1 MVMTHYMELL
11 SLHEPWFLILFM
23 LVPMVLAE
31 TILAAGAFSLL
42 YKDSRSEK
50 WDSLSHV
57 CGLILGVFF
66 IVATVYIVTSYVPT
80 IQWRGPIDYIS
91 IWAYVLG
98 VIPAVLILLQ
108 ELGIIFKGLDATAKI
123 KKHIILMIL
132 FVLFTHLAMV
142 FGMADPQLA
151 GYVPPKQNNMQMQ
164 MNGNMPMDHSQMDHS
179 KMNHDQMNG
188 QMNGQ
193 MNNNNG
199 QMDHSKMNHDQM
211 NGQMNGQMNNNN
223 GQMDHSKM

>member
-31 TILAAGAFSLL
+31 TILASGAFSLL

-66 IVATVYIVTSYVPT
+66 IVVTVYIVTSYVPT

-108 ELGIIFKGLDATAKI
+108 ELGIIFKSSDSTAKI
-123 KKHIILMIL
+123 KKHIVLMIL

-179 KMNHDQMNG
+179 QMNHDQMNG

-199 QMDHSKMNHDQM
+199 QMDHSKM
-211 NGQMNGQMNNNN
+211 
-223 GQMDHSKM
+223 

>member
-108 ELGIIFKGLDATAKI
+108 ELGIIFKGLDTTAKI
-123 KKHIILMIL
+123 KKHIVLMIL

-151 GYVPPKQNNMQMQ
+151 GYVPPKQNMQMQ

-179 KMNHDQMNG
+179 QMNHDQMNS

-199 QMDHSKMNHDQM
+199 QMDHSKM
-211 NGQMNGQMNNNN
+211 
-223 GQMDHSKM
+223 

>member
-108 ELGIIFKGLDATAKI
+108 ELGIIFKDLDATAKI
-123 KKHIILMIL
+123 KKHIVLMIL

-179 KMNHDQMNG
+179 QMNHDQMNG

-199 QMDHSKMNHDQM
+199 QMDHSKM
-211 NGQMNGQMNNNN
+211 
-223 GQMDHSKM
+223 

>member
-11 SLHEPWFLILFM
+11 SLYEPWFLILFM
-23 LVPMVLAE
+23 LVPMLLAE

-108 ELGIIFKGLDATAKI
+108 ELGIIFKGLDTTAKI
-123 KKHIILMIL
+123 KKHIVLMIL

-151 GYVPPKQNNMQMQ
+151 GYVPPKQNMQMQ
-164 MNGNMPMDHSQMDHS
+164 MNGNMPMDHSKMDHS
-179 KMNHDQMNG
+179 QMNHDQMNG

-199 QMDHSKMNHDQM
+199 QMDHSKM
-211 NGQMNGQMNNNN
+211 
-223 GQMDHSKM
+223 

>member
-108 ELGIIFKGLDATAKI
+108 ELGIIFKGLDTTAKI
-123 KKHIILMIL
+123 KKHIVLMIL
-132 FVLFTHLAMV
+132 FVLLTHLAMV

-179 KMNHDQMNG
+179 QMDHSQMNHDQMNG

-199 QMDHSKMNHDQM
+199 QMDHSKM
-211 NGQMNGQMNNNN
+211 
-223 GQMDHSKM
+223 

>member
-31 TILAAGAFSLL
+31 TILASGAFSLL

-108 ELGIIFKGLDATAKI
+108 ELGLIFKGLDATAKI
-123 KKHIILMIL
+123 KKHIVLMIL

-179 KMNHDQMNG
+179 QMDHSQMNHDQMNG

-199 QMDHSKMNHDQM
+199 QMDHSKM
-211 NGQMNGQMNNNN
+211 
-223 GQMDHSKM
+223 

>member
-31 TILAAGAFSLL
+31 TILASGAFSLL

-108 ELGIIFKGLDATAKI
+108 ELGIIFNSSDSTAKI
-123 KKHIILMIL
+123 KKHIVLMIL

-179 KMNHDQMNG
+179 QMNHDQMNG

-193 MNNNNG
+193 M
-199 QMDHSKMNHDQM
+199 DHSKM
-211 NGQMNGQMNNNN
+211 
-223 GQMDHSKM
+223 

>member
-42 YKDSRSEK
+42 YKDNRSEK

-57 CGLILGVFF
+57 CGLILGIFF
-66 IVATVYIVTSYVPT
+66 IVATVFIVTSYVPT

-123 KKHIILMIL
+123 KKHIVLMIL

-151 GYVPPKQNNMQMQ
+151 GYVPPKQNMQMQ

-179 KMNHDQMNG
+179 RMNHDQMNG

-199 QMDHSKMNHDQM
+199 QMDHSKM
-211 NGQMNGQMNNNN
+211 
-223 GQMDHSKM
+223 

>member
-108 ELGIIFKGLDATAKI
+108 ELGIIFKGLDTTAKI
-123 KKHIILMIL
+123 KKHIVLMIL
-132 FVLFTHLAMV
+132 FILFTHLAMV

-151 GYVPPKQNNMQMQ
+151 GYVPPKQNMQMQ

-179 KMNHDQMNG
+179 QMNHDQMNG

-199 QMDHSKMNHDQM
+199 QMDHSKM
-211 NGQMNGQMNNNN
+211 
-223 GQMDHSKM
+223 

>member
-1 MVMTHYMELL
+1 MELL

-123 KKHIILMIL
+123 KKHIVLMIL

-179 KMNHDQMNG
+179 QMSHDQMNG

-199 QMDHSKMNHDQM
+199 QMDHSKM
-211 NGQMNGQMNNNN
+211 
-223 GQMDHSKM
+223 

>member
-108 ELGIIFKGLDATAKI
+108 ELGIIFKGLDTTAKI
-123 KKHIILMIL
+123 KKHIVLMIL

-164 MNGNMPMDHSQMDHS
+164 MNGNMPMDHSQM
-179 KMNHDQMNG
+179 NHDQMNG

-199 QMDHSKMNHDQM
+199 QMDHSKM
-211 NGQMNGQMNNNN
+211 
-223 GQMDHSKM
+223 

>member
-11 SLHEPWFLILFM
+11 SFHEPWFLILFM

-108 ELGIIFKGLDATAKI
+108 ELGIIFKGLDTTAKI
-123 KKHIILMIL
+123 KKHIVLMIL

-179 KMNHDQMNG
+179 QMNHDQMNG

-199 QMDHSKMNHDQM
+199 QMDHSKM
-211 NGQMNGQMNNNN
+211 
-223 GQMDHSKM
+223 

>member
-31 TILAAGAFSLL
+31 TILASGAFSLL

-108 ELGIIFKGLDATAKI
+108 ELGIIFKSSDSTAKI
-123 KKHIILMIL
+123 KKHIVRMIL
-132 FVLFTHLAMV
+132 FVLFAHLAMV

-179 KMNHDQMNG
+179 QMNHDQMNG

-193 MNNNNG
+193 M
-199 QMDHSKMNHDQM
+199 DHSKM
-211 NGQMNGQMNNNN
+211 
-223 GQMDHSKM
+223 

>member
-31 TILAAGAFSLL
+31 TILASGAFSLL

-108 ELGIIFKGLDATAKI
+108 ELGIIFKSSDSTAKI
-123 KKHIILMIL
+123 KKHIVLMIL

-164 MNGNMPMDHSQMDHS
+164 MNGNMPMDHSQMDYS
-179 KMNHDQMNG
+179 QMNHDQMNG

-193 MNNNNG
+193 M
-199 QMDHSKMNHDQM
+199 DHSKM
-211 NGQMNGQMNNNN
+211 
-223 GQMDHSKM
+223 

>member
-11 SLHEPWFLILFM
+11 SLYEPWFLILFM

-31 TILAAGAFSLL
+31 TILAAGALL

-108 ELGIIFKGLDATAKI
+108 ELGIIFKGLDTTAKI
-123 KKHIILMIL
+123 KKHIVLMIL

-151 GYVPPKQNNMQMQ
+151 GYVPPKQNMQMQ

-179 KMNHDQMNG
+179 QMNHDQMNG

-199 QMDHSKMNHDQM
+199 QMDHSKM
-211 NGQMNGQMNNNN
+211 
-223 GQMDHSKM
+223 

>member
-31 TILAAGAFSLL
+31 TILASGAFSLL
-42 YKDSRSEK
+42 YKDSRSKK

-98 VIPAVLILLQ
+98 VIPAALILLQ
-108 ELGIIFKGLDATAKI
+108 ELGLIFKGLDATAKI

-151 GYVPPKQNNMQMQ
+151 GYVPPKQNMQMQ
-164 MNGNMPMDHSQMDHS
+164 MNGNMPMEHSQ
-179 KMNHDQMNG
+179 MNHDQMN
-188 QMNGQ
+188 NDK
-193 MNNNNG
+193 G
-199 QMDHSKMNHDQM
+199 QMDHSKM
-211 NGQMNGQMNNNN
+211 
-223 GQMDHSKM
+223 

>member
-11 SLHEPWFLILFM
+11 SLYEPWFLILFM

-66 IVATVYIVTSYVPT
+66 IVDTVYIVTSYVPT

-108 ELGIIFKGLDATAKI
+108 ELGIIFKGLDTTAKI
-123 KKHIILMIL
+123 KKHIVLMIL

-151 GYVPPKQNNMQMQ
+151 GYVPPKQNMQMQ

-179 KMNHDQMNG
+179 QMNHDQMNG

-199 QMDHSKMNHDQM
+199 QMDHSKM
-211 NGQMNGQMNNNN
+211 
-223 GQMDHSKM
+223 

>member
-31 TILAAGAFSLL
+31 TILASGAFSLL

-91 IWAYVLG
+91 IWAYILG

-108 ELGIIFKGLDATAKI
+108 ELGIIFKGLDTTAKI
-123 KKHIILMIL
+123 KKHIVLMIL

-179 KMNHDQMNG
+179 QMNHDQMNG

-199 QMDHSKMNHDQM
+199 QMDHSKM
-211 NGQMNGQMNNNN
+211 
-223 GQMDHSKM
+223 

>member
-31 TILAAGAFSLL
+31 TILASGAFSLL

-108 ELGIIFKGLDATAKI
+108 ELGIIFKSFDSTAKI
-123 KKHIILMIL
+123 KKHIVLMIL

-151 GYVPPKQNNMQMQ
+151 GYVPPKQNMQMQ

-179 KMNHDQMNG
+179 QMNHDQMNG

-199 QMDHSKMNHDQM
+199 QMDHSKM
-211 NGQMNGQMNNNN
+211 
-223 GQMDHSKM
+223 

>member
-31 TILAAGAFSLL
+31 TILASGAFSLL

-98 VIPAVLILLQ
+98 VIPAALILLQ
-108 ELGIIFKGLDATAKI
+108 ELGIIFKSSDSTAKI
-123 KKHIILMIL
+123 KKHIVLMIL

-179 KMNHDQMNG
+179 QMNHDQMNG

-193 MNNNNG
+193 M
-199 QMDHSKMNHDQM
+199 DHSKM
-211 NGQMNGQMNNNN
+211 
-223 GQMDHSKM
+223 

>member
-31 TILAAGAFSLL
+31 TILASGAFSLL

-108 ELGIIFKGLDATAKI
+108 ELGIIFKSSDSTAKI
-123 KKHIILMIL
+123 KKHIVLMIL

-164 MNGNMPMDHSQMDHS
+164 MNGNMPMDHSQM
-179 KMNHDQMNG
+179 NHDQMNNDKG
-188 QMNGQ
+188 QMDHSSMNHDQ

-199 QMDHSKMNHDQM
+199 QMDHSKM
-211 NGQMNGQMNNNN
+211 
-223 GQMDHSKM
+223 

>member
-31 TILAAGAFSLL
+31 TILASGAFSLL

-108 ELGIIFKGLDATAKI
+108 ELGIIFKSSDSTAKI
-123 KKHIILMIL
+123 KKHIVLMIL

-164 MNGNMPMDHSQMDHS
+164 MTGNMPMDHSQMDHS
-179 KMNHDQMNG
+179 QMNHDQMNG

-193 MNNNNG
+193 M
-199 QMDHSKMNHDQM
+199 DHSKM
-211 NGQMNGQMNNNN
+211 
-223 GQMDHSKM
+223 

>member
-57 CGLILGVFF
+57 YGLILGVFF

-108 ELGIIFKGLDATAKI
+108 ELGIIFKSLDATAKI
-123 KKHIILMIL
+123 KKHIILMVL

-179 KMNHDQMNG
+179 QMNHDQMNG

-199 QMDHSKMNHDQM
+199 QMDHSKM
-211 NGQMNGQMNNNN
+211 
-223 GQMDHSKM
+223 

>member
-11 SLHEPWFLILFM
+11 SLHEPWFLIFFM

-31 TILAAGAFSLL
+31 TILASGAFSLL

-108 ELGIIFKGLDATAKI
+108 ELGIIFKGLDTTAKI
-123 KKHIILMIL
+123 KKHIVLMIL

-179 KMNHDQMNG
+179 QMNHDQMNG

-199 QMDHSKMNHDQM
+199 QMDHSKM
-211 NGQMNGQMNNNN
+211 
-223 GQMDHSKM
+223 

>member
-31 TILAAGAFSLL
+31 TILASGAFSLL

-108 ELGIIFKGLDATAKI
+108 ELGIIFKSSDSTAKI
-123 KKHIILMIL
+123 KKHIVLMIL

-151 GYVPPKQNNMQMQ
+151 GYVPPKQNMQMQ
-164 MNGNMPMDHSQMDHS
+164 MNGNMPMDHSQMNHDQMNNDKGQMDHS
-179 KMNHDQMNG
+179 QMNHDQMNG

-193 MNNNNG
+193 M
-199 QMDHSKMNHDQM
+199 DHSKM
-211 NGQMNGQMNNNN
+211 
-223 GQMDHSKM
+223 

>member
-31 TILAAGAFSLL
+31 TILASGAFSLL

-66 IVATVYIVTSYVPT
+66 IVATVYIVISYVPT

-108 ELGIIFKGLDATAKI
+108 ELGIIFKSSDSTAKI
-123 KKHIILMIL
+123 KKHIVLMIL

-179 KMNHDQMNG
+179 QMNHDQMNG

-193 MNNNNG
+193 M
-199 QMDHSKMNHDQM
+199 DHSKM
-211 NGQMNGQMNNNN
+211 
-223 GQMDHSKM
+223 

>member
-31 TILAAGAFSLL
+31 TILASGAFSLL

-108 ELGIIFKGLDATAKI
+108 ELGIIFKSSDSTAKI
-123 KKHIILMIL
+123 KKHIVLMIL

-151 GYVPPKQNNMQMQ
+151 GYVPPKQNMQMQ
-164 MNGNMPMDHSQMDHS
+164 MNGNMPMDYSQ
-179 KMNHDQMNG
+179 MNHDQMN
-188 QMNGQ
+188 NDK
-193 MNNNNG
+193 G
-199 QMDHSKMNHDQM
+199 QMDHSKM
-211 NGQMNGQMNNNN
+211 
-223 GQMDHSKM
+223 

>member
-108 ELGIIFKGLDATAKI
+108 ELGIIFKGLDATSKI
-123 KKHIILMIL
+123 KKHIVLMIL

-151 GYVPPKQNNMQMQ
+151 GYVPPKQNMQMQ

-179 KMNHDQMNG
+179 QMNHDQMNG

-199 QMDHSKMNHDQM
+199 QMDHSKM
-211 NGQMNGQMNNNN
+211 
-223 GQMDHSKM
+223 

>member
-11 SLHEPWFLILFM
+11 SLYEPWFLILFT

-108 ELGIIFKGLDATAKI
+108 ELGIIFKGLDTTAKI
-123 KKHIILMIL
+123 KKHIVLMIL

-151 GYVPPKQNNMQMQ
+151 GYVPPKQNMQ

-179 KMNHDQMNG
+179 QMNHDQMNG

-199 QMDHSKMNHDQM
+199 QMDHSKM
-211 NGQMNGQMNNNN
+211 
-223 GQMDHSKM
+223 

>member
-108 ELGIIFKGLDATAKI
+108 ELGIIFKGLDTTAKI
-123 KKHIILMIL
+123 KKHIVLMIL

-151 GYVPPKQNNMQMQ
+151 GYVPPKQNMQ

-179 KMNHDQMNG
+179 QMNHDQMNG

-199 QMDHSKMNHDQM
+199 QMDHSKM
-211 NGQMNGQMNNNN
+211 
-223 GQMDHSKM
+223 